1 MSDKIFEEAK
11 ISIEYQ
17 QKFLFYLLG
26 LTFTILALSIQTSLF
41 GKYYFADLAE
51 LGGWL
56 CLLVSGLLGLSRI
69 EWSSVFYF
77 LSSEKSGIEGRIASA
92 KKYSLRSR
100 SIRVLETG
108 ENIPIE
114 NFIDDEKDRQE
125 LYQKKIESI
134 QFRQQLKSIIQK
146 ILFLLGIIFIII
158 SRAYVPIDKWFINN
172 NIQ

>member
-11 ISIEYQ
+11 IAIEYQ

-26 LTFTILALSIQTSLF
+26 LTFTILALSIQTSSF
-41 GKYYFADLAE
+41 GKFYFADLAE
-51 LGGWL
+51 LSAWL

-77 LSSEKSGIEGRIASA
+77 LSSEKSGIDGRISSA
-92 KKYSLRSR
+92 EKYSFRSR
-100 SIRVLETG
+100 FVKVLETG

-114 NFIDDEKDRQE
+114 NFIDNEKDRRE
-125 LYQKKIESI
+125 LYHKKIESI
-134 QFRQQLKSIIQK
+134 QLRQQVKSIIQK
-146 ILFLLGIIFIII
+146 ILFLLGLICIII
-158 SRAYVPIDKWFINN
+158 SRAYIPVDKWFINN